1 MTAMVSS
8 AVRSILGSRVCSS
21 EFVASSLGMNS
32 KKMQRL
38 LAQEGTSFSQI
49 LDETR
54 RAAAIEMLLESDAPV
69 SRIAGLLDYS
79 TVAPFTTAFTRWTGV
94 SPRTYR
100 NQVKSGDPESLE
112 S

>member
-1 MTAMVSS
+1 
-8 AVRSILGSRVCSS
+8 
-21 EFVASSLGMNS
+21 
-32 KKMQRL
+32 
-38 LAQEGTSFSQI
+38 
-49 LDETR
+49 
-54 RAAAIEMLLESDAPV
+54 MLLESDAPV

-100 NQVKSGDPESLE
+100 NQVKSGDPENLE